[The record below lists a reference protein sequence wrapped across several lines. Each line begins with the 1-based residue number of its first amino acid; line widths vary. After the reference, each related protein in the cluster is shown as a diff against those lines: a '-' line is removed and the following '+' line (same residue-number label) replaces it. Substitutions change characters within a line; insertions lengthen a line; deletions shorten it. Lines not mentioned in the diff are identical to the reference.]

1 MLHANTGI
9 FGFSDVEFF
18 NSRNIRE
25 NEANLFAA
33 ELLIDD
39 EEVIELLG
47 RGLTFQQAAGE
58 LAVPP
63 VLPDFKC
70 SLMTHKGFNGLNVPI
85 YAQSNFL
92 KDMKVGYEAC
102 E

>member
-1 MLHANTGI
+1 M
-9 FGFSDVEFF
+9 
-18 NSRNIRE
+18 
-25 NEANLFAA
+25 
-33 ELLIDD
+33 LIDD

-63 VLPDFKC
+63 ELHDFKC
-70 SLMTHKGFNGLNVPI
+70 RLMTHKGYEGLRIPI

-92 KDMKVGYEAC
+92 KDMKVGYEV
-102 E
+102 EGE